1 MDHIQGKM
9 DLEKT
14 FGTQFRFQNPKSS
27 ELNELIERMHKTIT
41 HSMLSL
47 KQADLKL
54 SQITT
59 LVKELQCMVNKRPL
73 CGMSQEST
81 AEVDFATPNML
92 LTGYDLNKCPSFTL
106 PKGKANLIQS
116 KEDVIKYSRHMKTL
130 YSRVWDKF
138 ILSYVEDLNIYKK
151 KN

>member
-1 MDHIQGKM
+1 M

-14 FGTQFRFQNPKSS
+14 FGTQFRFQNPESS
-27 ELNELIERMHKTIT
+27 ELNGLIERMHKTIT

-59 LVKELQCMVNKRPL
+59 LVKGLQCMVNKRPL
-73 CGMSQEST
+73 CGMNQEST
-81 AEVDFATPNML
+81 DEVDFATPNML
-92 LTGYDLNKCPSFTL
+92 LTGYDLNTCPSFTL
-106 PKGKANLIQS
+106 PKGKANVIQS

-130 YSRVWDKF
+130 YSRVWGKF

-151 KN
+151 KKY